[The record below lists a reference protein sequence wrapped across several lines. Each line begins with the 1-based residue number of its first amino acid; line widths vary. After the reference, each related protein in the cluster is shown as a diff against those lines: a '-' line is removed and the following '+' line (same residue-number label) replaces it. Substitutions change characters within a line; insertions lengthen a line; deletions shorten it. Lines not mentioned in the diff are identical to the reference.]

1 MLCAISGV
9 FSVPALLKSKDFVHS
24 EGMQG
29 VNFDLRCFLPGGKE
43 IKGKEENVRNKEK
56 RNKGMVIMGNN
67 REQ

>member
-1 MLCAISGV
+1 M
-9 FSVPALLKSKDFVHS
+9 HS

-43 IKGKEENVRNKEK
+43 IKGKEENIRNKEK